1 MINRKFALAMLTLS
15 IGLIAFAGYRRP
27 YVWWPFNDMSEQIVI
42 RPFNEDSLRAFPE
55 GSVSTQQ
62 WDPVPLKT
70 DPAVLETLVNP
81 IEATAESVAMGKGL
95 YETYCWPCHGTEMAP
110 TPDMMSPVGLKGM
123 PAANIHLIKLR
134 TDASIYS
141 TITHGN
147 AIMKRLDY
155 HLDPD
160 ERWHIV
166 NYVRSV
172 ANKYS
177 E

>member
-1 MINRKFALAMLTLS
+1 MINRKFALAMLTLVVS
-15 IGLIAFAGYRRP
+15 LIAFAGYRRP

-42 RPFNEDSLRAFPE
+42 RPFNEDSLRAYPE
-55 GSVSTQQ
+55 GSVSVDQ
-62 WDPVPLKT
+62 WEPVPLKT
-70 DPAVLETLVNP
+70 DPAALEQLVNP
-81 IEATAESVAMGKGL
+81 IEATDASIAMGKGL

-110 TPDMMSPVGLKGM
+110 TLDMRSPVAERGM
-123 PAANIHLIKLR
+123 PAANIHLVKLR

-155 HLDPD
+155 HLSPE

-166 NYVRSV
+166 NYVRSI